1 MWAMNFLPSL
11 AALPWR
17 QRLQPVL
24 SLAQVLVLS
33 LLAHGPALS
42 QVGLRQFAVPGG
54 GDEAA
59 ATPVA
64 LYYPSDVRS
73 QVMALG
79 PFEVRGQWQAAPA
92 ERLKGLILLSHG
104 TGGSERG
111 HSRLAESLAAQGYL
125 VAALRHPGDNW
136 ADRSLRDGPEAGDYF
151 HRRPRQVSRVLDA
164 LLADPDWQ
172 RRLPS
177 DAAGPRVAALGH
189 SAGGYTVLALA
200 GGQPEPG
207 RLVQHCARDGERDP
221 IFCSMV
227 RQVRAEPAT
236 AAPQPRVADPRI
248 RAVAA
253 LAPLGAVFEPGSL
266 ARITVPTLIVEA
278 GADRFLVPAFHSGWV
293 AQHLRGAQRVRV
305 DAAWHFV
312 FMDTPRMPLP
322 SPDGDVG
329 ANPPGF
335 DREAFLSDLG
345 QQLGAFFDGA
355 LR

>member
-1 MWAMNFLPSL
+1 MNFLPSFPSRRWR
-11 AALPWR
+11 ALC
-17 QRLQPVL
+17 QP
-24 SLAQVLVLS
+24 VLVLS
-33 LLAHGPALS
+33 LALVAPGAAWS
-42 QVGLRQFAVPGG
+42 QVGLRQLSVPGG
-54 GDEAA
+54 GDEPA

-64 LYYPSDVRS
+64 LYYPSAARS
-73 QVMALG
+73 QATAVG
-79 PFEVRGQWQAAPA
+79 PFVVQGAWQAEPA
-92 ERLKGLILLSHG
+92 ALKGLLLLSHG

-136 ADRSLRDGPEAGDYF
+136 SDSSLRDGPAAGEYF

-172 RRLPS
+172 RRLPR

-200 GGQPEPG
+200 GGQPEPA

-221 IFCSMV
+221 IFCSLV
-227 RQVRAEPAT
+227 RQVRAEPAS
-236 AAPQPRVADPRI
+236 AAPRPVLVDPRI

-253 LAPLGAVFEPGSL
+253 LAPLGAVLDPGSL
-266 ARITVPTLIVEA
+266 ARIAVPSLIVEA
-278 GADRFLVPAFHSGWV
+278 GADRFLVPAFHSAWV
-293 AQHLRGAQRVRV
+293 SQHLKGGQRLRV

-329 ANPPGF
+329 ADPPGF
-335 DREAFLSDLG
+335 DRQAFLSDLG
-345 QQLGAFFDGA
+345 QQLGAFFDAA